1 MALKPTQQVPLATGV
16 VPHMD
21 HAIVL
26 KNLSDLCTQID
37 LKFDN
42 YNTSLCGNF
51 FGAINEKVEA
61 EGGVNTM
68 QHTHFACDQ
77 K

>member
-37 LKFDN
+37 LKVDN

-61 EGGVNTM
+61 EGVVNTM
-68 QHTHFACDQ
+68 QHTNFVCDQ